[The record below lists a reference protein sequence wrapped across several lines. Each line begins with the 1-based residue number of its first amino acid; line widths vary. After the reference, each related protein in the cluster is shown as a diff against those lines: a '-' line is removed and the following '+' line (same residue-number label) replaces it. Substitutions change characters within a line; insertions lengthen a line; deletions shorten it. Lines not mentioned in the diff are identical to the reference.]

1 MVRSRTIFFVL
12 GAAAA
17 LFLSACGP
25 QEPRTEATGPAVRR
39 LTEAQ
44 YRNIIA
50 DLFGAHIIV
59 SGRFDPL
66 PRANGLSTV
75 SAWTARVTPA
85 GMEQFDRM
93 AKSIAE
99 QVVSPANRNVL
110 VPCTPADATKPK

>member
-1 MVRSRTIFFVL
+1 MVRARTLSFVI

-17 LFLSACGP
+17 LLLSACGP

-66 PRANGLSTV
+66 PRTNGLSTV
-75 SAWTARVTPA
+75 AAWTARVTPA

-93 AKSIAE
+93 ARSIAE
-99 QVVSPANRNVL
+99 Q
-110 VPCTPADATKPK
+110 